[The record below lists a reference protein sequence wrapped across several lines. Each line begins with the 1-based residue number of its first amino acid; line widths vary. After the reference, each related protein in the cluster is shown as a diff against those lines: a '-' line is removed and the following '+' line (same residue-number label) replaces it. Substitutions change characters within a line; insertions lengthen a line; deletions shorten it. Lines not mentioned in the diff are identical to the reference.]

1 MNESRRFGPSA
12 RKATEIRMRIIVTA
26 CSMLL
31 LLGVPASAE
40 VLITASEA
48 AQPPSSDV
56 SMSVR
61 GITRGPTVDQISP
74 SPTLTVHSPLEF
86 KIKFTP
92 HNGANI
98 DPAAVKV
105 IYEKEAPIDLTDR
118 LRKYMSSDGIDMP
131 DAEVPPGTHLLR
143 VELKDSLGRKSVS
156 EVKLRV
162 Q

>member
-1 MNESRRFGPSA
+1 
-12 RKATEIRMRIIVTA
+12 MRIIVRT
-26 CSMLL
+26 CSALV
-31 LLGVPASAE
+31 LLGAQARAE
-40 VLITASEA
+40 VLITANEA

-56 SMSVR
+56 SMNVR
-61 GITRGPTVDQISP
+61 GITRGPSVDQISP
-74 SPTLTVHSPLEF
+74 SPTAAVHSPFEL
-86 KIKFTP
+86 KLKFTA
-92 HNGANI
+92 HNNAKV

-105 IYEKEAPIDLTDR
+105 IYEKQAPIDLTDR

-143 VELKDSLGRKSVS
+143 VELKDSLGRTSVG